1 MRGEASSPLPGKGR
15 FARITDRQHSHPEL
29 AAWHSTLA
37 GPFRHRHCYL
47 SFPHLLIFCFN
58 LAETSSVEGLTKPR
72 RAYLHAPRALSQLRL
87 PLPVDERRPQ
97 CPARRSPA
105 RPAAS
110 FRWSVHLVFGLLFSC
125 RLLVS
130 QCYCLFQKTP
140 PFLDVP
146 KVDSFGFIIFAA
158 GGQASPALGAACWSF
173 WRLRGPQG
181 SLTPNPSLLYF
192 IYLGGGQDLFLT
204 YVLERRREL
213 GSQHRR
219 PREVICSSRQ
229 PSYIRSVTRG
239 PS

>member
-58 LAETSSVEGLTKPR
+58 LAKTSSVEGLTKPR

-130 QCYCLFQKTP
+130 QCYCLFQKNSAFSRRTQSRQFRFYHFRSRWSGFTCSRSRLLV
-140 PFLDVP
+140 FL
-146 KVDSFGFIIFAA
+146 AA
-158 GGQASPALGAACWSF
+158 
-173 WRLRGPQG
+173 QG
-181 SLTPNPSLLYF
+181 STGLSHTKSITSLFHIFGGDQIYF
-192 IYLGGGQDLFLT
+192 
-204 YVLERRREL
+204 
-213 GSQHRR
+213 
-219 PREVICSSRQ
+219 SRMF
-229 PSYIRSVTRG
+229 
-239 PS
+239 